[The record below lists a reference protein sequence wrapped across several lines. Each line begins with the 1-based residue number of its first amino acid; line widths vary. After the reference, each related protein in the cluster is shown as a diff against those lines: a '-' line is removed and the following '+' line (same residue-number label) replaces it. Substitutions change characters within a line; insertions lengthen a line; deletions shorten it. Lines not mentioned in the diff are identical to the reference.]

1 MCLLSTCLA
10 SDQSVCGQ
18 PDLGEVAFADAPV
31 DGIEPD
37 SVRFAVHHR
46 VRPVVCGVVPQCSY
60 ATLLRGT
67 AIERSVVQ
75 AIRDANDG
83 ALPLPPMPRR

>member
-1 MCLLSTCLA
+1 MLILSTCLA
-10 SDQSVCGQ
+10 SDQSVRGQ

-46 VRPVVCGVVPQCSY
+46 VSPVPGSLWCGSAVQ
-60 ATLLRGT
+60 LRHPVAG
-67 AIERSVVQ
+67 
-75 AIRDANDG
+75 DG
-83 ALPLPPMPRR
+83 D